1 MAENTATSALAGIL
15 STDPERVLND
25 LAENLAALVGV
36 AVSIEPLRSDAATL
50 GPIFGNKHVYLFPI
64 EDQASTALSAC
75 VAMDIPGAAC
85 TGGALIMMPA
95 DAIKQVLQTQT
106 VPDMLHDSVGEV
118 ANIIVGA
125 MQQVIGKQMDTPPD
139 FRRATNFRQ
148 EKSGTWPALLQE
160 VDKTANWVVVAGKIL
175 FEQEHKGTILIA
187 SSSEAVAASAA
198 TAVTGSAASR
208 TAIGDAAIASPIAV
222 APPSISLGELAAIVA
237 GLKVQVAG
245 FPADSA
251 AVSLRNTLERLG
263 MHVFPLHAGLT
274 ANQPDVMFVV
284 SRSHTDLKLRL
295 GAIAGSG
302 RRPALLIACSD
313 RATREIV
320 LAASQGVADDFLVL
334 PADLERLK
342 VILSKAP
349 ALA

>member
-1 MAENTATSALAGIL
+1 MAENPSTSALAGIL
-15 STDPERVLND
+15 STEPERILND

-36 AVSIEPLRSDAATL
+36 AVSIEPLSSDGVTL
-50 GPIFGNKHVYLFPI
+50 GPIFGNRPVYLFRI
-64 EDQASTALSAC
+64 EDQAGSALPAC
-75 VAMDIPGAAC
+75 VAMDIPAAAC
-85 TGGALIMMPA
+85 TGGALIMMPD

-125 MQQVIGKQMDTPPD
+125 MQQVLGKQMDAPPD
-139 FRRATNFRQ
+139 LRCAANFRQ
-148 EKSGTWPALLQE
+148 EKCGMWPALLQE
-160 VDKTANWVVVAGKIL
+160 VDKQGNWVVVAGKIR
-175 FEQEHKGTILIA
+175 FEHEDKGSILIA
-187 SSSEAVAASAA
+187 SCSGAVVDPALAGAKTTAAPHP
-198 TAVTGSAASR
+198 AVREST
-208 TAIGDAAIASPIAV
+208 IASPA
-222 APPSISLGELAAIVA
+222 AAATPSISLGELAALVA

-263 MHVFPLHAGLT
+263 LHVFPLHAGLT

-295 GAIAGSG
+295 DTIGGSG
-302 RRPALLIACSD
+302 RRPARLIACSD

-320 LAASQGVADDFLVL
+320 LAASLGVADDFLVL

-342 VILSKAP
+342 AILAKAP
-349 ALA
+349 ALN